1 MPLLGGPQGGNED
14 ARSAREATGAGTAQS
29 PPPPAT
35 PAERP
40 AAEASSQRP
49 ALRGSGGPAASR
61 RRLRP
66 RWRRLRRKCRHE
78 TPLRVRPP
86 PPPPGREAE
95 PPRRWLRDGP
105 RRDGEGR
112 GGRGRGHR
120 PPRRSPRPPRRP
132 QRRAVAACSPAAPRP
147 AEEALPSPRHR
158 PRPPAGGPGRG
169 GTCAGS
175 PTRRGPDFQTAS
187 QRLPFTQAR
196 LAWSESQPDHRAIVP
211 LGPEVGSLSI
221 PGAEGEGLLC
231 DQSSAPEVFTRT
243 ATMVMLEGSKSS
255 GLGTFS
261 VIF

>member
-175 PTRRGPDFQTAS
+175 PTRRGPGCWRAHRRAQQNKTPGASMSSHKHRVRTAKCRCTGHITNPKQNFQTAS

-196 LAWSESQPDHRAIVP
+196 LAWSESQPDHRAI
-211 LGPEVGSLSI
+211 S
-221 PGAEGEGLLC
+221 
-231 DQSSAPEVFTRT
+231 
-243 ATMVMLEGSKSS
+243 
-255 GLGTFS
+255 
-261 VIF
+261 